1 MKKALK
7 IIDDHASNPEQ
18 GLPEEIFLFIS
29 RKTPMINVDLL
40 IKDEKG
46 RILLAWRKD
55 KYSGAGWHV
64 PGGIIRYKEKIEK
77 RIKEVAR
84 LEIGVPVKFDK
95 TPIAIN
101 QFILK
106 QKERAHFISLLYN
119 CFLES
124 GFMPK
129 NKGLKPG
136 DSGYLKWHSKPP
148 ANLIKVHEIYRKHM
162 TQGN

>member
-7 IIDDHASNPEQ
+7 TLDGHSSNPQ
-18 GLPEEIFLFIS
+18 RGLPEDIFLFIS

-40 IKDEKG
+40 IKDENG

-55 KYSGAGWHV
+55 KYCGAGWHV

-84 LEIGVPVKFDK
+84 LEIGAPVKFDK
-95 TPIAIN
+95 NPIAVR
-101 QFILK
+101 QFILN
-106 QKERAHFISLLYN
+106 QKERAHFISLLYH
-119 CFLES
+119 CFLVS
-124 GFMPK
+124 DFKPQ

-136 DSGYLKWHSKPP
+136 DAGYLKWHDKPP
-148 ANLIKVHEIYRKHM
+148 ANLIKVHETYRKYM
-162 TQGN
+162 MQGN

>member
-7 IIDDHASNPEQ
+7 ILEDHASNPKQ
-18 GLPEEIFLFIS
+18 GLPDDLFLFIS

-46 RILLAWRKD
+46 RFLLAWRKD
-55 KYSGAGWHV
+55 KYSKAGWHV

-84 LEIGVPVKFDK
+84 LEIGAPVKFDK
-95 TPIAIN
+95 KPVAIN
-101 QFILK
+101 QLILN

-119 CFLES
+119 CFL
-124 GFMPK
+124 GNDFKPQ

-136 DSGYLKWHSKPP
+136 DAGFLKWHSKPP
-148 ANLIKVHEIYRKHM
+148 ANLIKVHDIYRKYM